1 MNIRAHELVGRQE
14 TSSAELKQRLACTW
28 QVAHGSTGRAWRLGH
43 CAGGLL
49 GDLFGLPTGLPGES
63 TGLLLVLALLSGAS
77 ALLLLLV
84 VSQDGRLFG
93 QATRLLFLLA
103 RPSTRRFGL
112 PMALLLMLTGQR
124 RGRFG
129 LPTHLPL
136 ALTRLHGGLLSRS
149 RLGTLRTL
157 VLAVRTLSHT
167 LLLRAT
173 ALLELIA
180 SRHTAHPIQA
190 PGQRLAPH
198 PSCWQALVP
207 TCLFGAHGHDS
218 AHQHTLLSPPWT
230 LQRDE
235 GPPSTPLFAAV
246 TPLLALGF
254 LLLSL

>member
-1 MNIRAHELVGRQE
+1 MCSL
-14 TSSAELKQRLACTW
+14 
-28 QVAHGSTGRAWRLGH
+28 
-43 CAGGLL
+43 CARRRTR
-49 GDLFGLPTGLPGES
+49 FFC
-63 TGLLLVLALLSGAS
+63 ARRRCLS
-77 ALLLLLV
+77 L
-84 VSQDGRLFG
+84 
-93 QATRLLFLLA
+93 
-103 RPSTRRFGL
+103 
-112 PMALLLMLTGQR
+112 
-124 RGRFG
+124 
-129 LPTHLPL
+129 
-136 ALTRLHGGLLSRS
+136 
-149 RLGTLRTL
+149 
-157 VLAVRTLSHT
+157 
-167 LLLRAT
+167 
-173 ALLELIA
+173 A